1 MCIIVNPGRVA
12 ALHRPVRL
20 WDARKRVRVPQ
31 AQAGALYGRIG
42 VVEDVQGYCVAGE
55 GYRDDAGS
63 AIADVRELSKRVER
77 PHVLY

>member
-1 MCIIVNPGRVA
+1 MCLIVYPGRVA

-42 VVEDVQGYCVAGE
+42 VVEDVQGYCGAG
-55 GYRDDAGS
+55 
-63 AIADVRELSKRVER
+63 
-77 PHVLY
+77 

>member
-1 MCIIVNPGRVA
+1 MRAHVA
-12 ALHRPVRL
+12 QHYIP
-20 WDARKRVRVPQ
+20 
-31 AQAGALYGRIG
+31 ALYGRIG
-42 VVEDVQGYCVAGE
+42 VVEDVQGHCVAGE